1 MGLRRKVAEKAS
13 YKEAED
19 LVTELFASGH
29 YEDVYVMKDGD
40 VYEVWVEDIEEE

>member
-13 YKEAED
+13 YKEALD

-29 YEDVYVMKDGD
+29 YEDVWVYKDNGIF
-40 VYEVWVEDIEEE
+40 EVWVEDIEE

>member
-13 YKEAED
+13 HKEA
-19 LVTELFASGH
+19 LNLAAELMASGH

-40 VYEVWVEDIEEE
+40 VFEVWVEDIEE